1 MKSFFEAH
9 IWPMRSRLYRLIY
22 LWVRDRS
29 LAEDLL
35 QNVFERSFQK
45 QEELQ
50 KHPNPKGWLV
60 KSLKNE
66 ALMHFRQSSKLSALD
81 DLENL
86 PIAEDREE
94 KQEDRLEIV
103 YLLLRDLPKKQQEIF
118 QLREMEGLTYE
129 EIAEYLEISL
139 EQVKVSLH
147 RARQSI
153 RKELIKK
160 KEES

>member
-1 MKSFFEAH
+1 
-9 IWPMRSRLYRLIY
+9 MRSRLYRLIY

-50 KHPNPKGWLV
+50 KHPNLKGWLV